1 MTLDCLLC
9 GAHGP
14 QVRPIMVEWSEP
26 IGSKRWEVIP
36 VCSDA
41 KECRQRVE
49 QLGETWP
56 LAPTTRSAA

>member
-9 GAHGP
+9 GVQGP
-14 QVRPIMVEWSEP
+14 QVRPRLIEWAEP
-26 IGSKRWEVIP
+26 LSKRFELIP
-36 VCSDA
+36 ACSDA